1 MKNASSR
8 NFIRTALLAV
18 VMCALPALAGE
29 DVYGVGNGADGS
41 ITVGSGNVIINRH
54 ATLRN
59 AVAAGATS
67 IVVTPV
73 TVPPAP
79 AWSIAAGDLVMI
91 LQSTGIQPEP
101 VSGTA
106 GPIDLSNDP
115 VGRFELAK
123 VASVVSNTLTLT
135 QPLLYSYPANVTQV
149 VRVPQ
154 YINVT
159 VNGSGSILP
168 RPWDGLTGGVI
179 AFLATGT
186 VTVSTNIDS
195 TSKGFRGGQA
205 TRDTSGATSCSSLD
219 QPPNMGARKG
229 EGIVWSKYD
238 PVWATGYGR
247 LANGAGGGVCLKS
260 GGGGG
265 GNGGAGGDGG
275 FSQDGTRSVGGQGGT
290 ALIYSPVTR
299 LIQGGG
305 GAPGHIT
312 GGSTAAGGQGG
323 GVLFIRANRLE
334 ATGTILADGFFS
346 ADNATGDGAGG
357 GGAGGTIHMRFTGV
371 ANCNPVRVHAV
382 GGKGGSTTAVS
393 NAGPGGGGGG
403 GRILF
408 QACPGST
415 CVLPSSSVNGGLGG
429 VTFDGVSY
437 GASPGANGVLTV
449 LPGCYSPL
457 TAPVVLT
464 PADGSSTNDSTPTY
478 SGTLLPPFP
487 VGTEVV
493 IYVDGVEV
501 GRVTPDAAGNWTF
514 TQPTNLSEGPHAVY
528 AVSINTA
535 QGLQSTPS
543 NTNTFTVDTTPPAP
557 PVVLTPPNGSI
568 INDNTPTYT
577 GTAEANST
585 VMVIVDGVVV
595 GITTADAS
603 GAWSF
608 TAPAALADGPHTVRA
623 TATDTAGNT
632 SAPSNTNTFTVD
644 TAPPAVPVVLT
655 PANGST
661 TSDNTPTYTGTAEA
675 GSTVTV
681 IVDGVV
687 VGTTTANASGA
698 WSFTPPAALADGT
711 HSVNATATDAVGNTS
726 AQSNTNTFTVDT
738 TPPAAPVVLTPANG
752 STTNDNTPTYTGTAE
767 AGSTVTVIVDGV
779 VVGTTVASASGTWSF
794 TPPTALADGSHT
806 VRATA
811 TDAAGN
817 TSAQSN
823 TNTFTVDTTPPA
835 APVVLTPANGS
846 TTNDNT
852 PTYSGTAEAGSTV
865 TVIVDGVVVGTTVA
879 NASGSW
885 SFTPGAA
892 LADGPHT
899 VKATATDAVGNTS
912 AQSNTNTFTVDTTP
926 PAAPVVLTPANGSVT
941 SDNTPTYTGTAEAGS
956 TVTVIVDGTPVGT
969 TVANASGAWSFTP
982 ATALADGPHT
992 VKATATDA
1000 VGNTG
1005 AESNTNTFTVDT
1017 TPPAAP
1023 VVLTPANGSTTND
1036 NTPTYTGTA
1045 EAGSTVTVIVDGVV
1059 VGTTVASA
1067 SGTWSFTP
1075 PAALADGPHT
1085 VRATATDAAGNTSA
1099 QSNTNTF
1106 TVDTTPPAAPV
1117 VLTPANGSTTS
1128 DNTPTYTGTAEAGST
1143 VTVIVDG
1150 TPVGTTVASA
1160 SGTWN
1165 FTPPAALADGPHTVK
1180 ATATDAVGNTSAQ
1193 SNTNTFTVDTTP
1205 PAAPVVLTP
1214 ANGSTTNDNTP
1225 TYTGTAEAGSTVT
1238 VIVDGAVVGTT
1249 VASASGTWSFTP
1261 VVPLA
1266 DGPHAVKATATDAVG
1281 NTSVESN
1288 TNTFTVDTTAP
1299 AAPVVT
1305 APANGSITNDNT
1317 PTYTGT
1323 AEAGSTVTVIVDGTP
1338 VGTTVASASGTWS
1351 FTPVVPLADGPHAV
1365 KATATDAVGNT
1376 SLDSNTNIFTVD
1388 TIAPAAPV
1396 VLTPANGSVTNDNTP
1411 TYSGTAEAN
1420 STVTVIVDGAVV
1432 GTTTASASG
1441 TWSFTPPAALAD
1453 GPHTVKATATD
1464 AANNTSAESNTN
1476 AFTVDTTPPAA
1487 PVVLT
1492 PASGST
1498 TNDNTPTYTGTAEAN
1513 STVTVN
1519 VDGTP
1524 VGTTVA
1530 SASGTWSFT
1539 PAAALADGPH
1549 TVKATATDAANNT
1562 SVESNTNTFTVDTTA
1577 PAAPVVTAPANGSTT
1592 NDNTPTYTGT
1602 AEAGSTVTV
1611 IVDGTPVGT
1620 TVASAS
1626 GTWSFTPVV
1635 PLADGPHAVKATA
1648 TDAVGNTSLDSN
1660 TNTFMVDTGGPAAPV
1675 VTTPANASITND
1687 NTPTYSGTA
1696 EAGSTVTVIVDGT
1709 PVGTTTANG
1718 SGAWS
1723 FTPTA
1728 ALADGPHAVKATA
1741 TDTVGNT
1748 GPESNINTFTVDTA
1762 PPAAPVVTAPANGST
1777 TNDNTPTYSGTA
1789 EAGSTVTVIVDG
1801 TPVGTTTAN
1810 GSGAWSFTPV
1820 AALAD
1825 GPHTVKATATDA
1837 ANNTSAES
1845 NTNTF
1850 TVDTTAPAAPVVLTP
1865 ANGSTINDNT
1875 PTYSGTAEPGSTVTV
1890 IVDGSAVG
1898 TATADGSGAWSFT
1911 PTAGLTNGLHTVK
1924 ATATDA
1930 VGNTSPESNTNTFT
1944 VDTDVPAAPVVLTPA
1959 NGTITNDN
1967 TPTYS
1972 GTAEAGSTV
1981 TVFVDGTSVGT
1992 TTANASGAW
2001 SLTPATAL
2009 ADGPHA
2015 VKATAMDAVGNTSPD
2030 SSTNTF
2036 TVDTTAPAAPVVL
2049 TPANGSTTNDNTPT
2063 YTGTAEAGSTVTVI
2077 VDGTPVGT
2085 TTANASGAWSLTPAT
2100 ALVDGPHAVKAT
2112 ATDAANNAS
2121 AESNTNTF
2129 TVDTTAPAAPVVL
2142 APADGSTI
2150 PDNTPTYTGTAE
2162 AGSTVTVIVD
2172 GVVAG
2177 TTTANASG
2185 AWSFTPTA
2193 GLPNGPHTVK
2203 ATATD
2208 AVGNVSPE
2216 SNTNTFTVDATI
2228 PPAPVVLT
2236 PANNSVTNDTTPV
2249 ITGTAEANAT
2259 VTLFLG
2265 SQQLGTTTASAS
2277 GSWSFT
2283 PTTPLAEGPYDVSAV
2298 ATNAVGNTSE
2308 RSNTNRFTIDATP
2321 PAAPV
2326 ITTPVNDS
2334 VLSNNRP
2341 VISGTAEPNST
2352 VTVTLNGNAVGT
2364 ATTSATGSWSL
2375 TPATALADGPYT
2387 AVATATDVAG
2397 NTSSPSSSVRFVID
2411 TTPPDTT
2418 IVSGPES
2425 ETQNP
2430 DATFDFSSNESGV
2443 TYECRL
2449 DGAAFT
2455 ACSDPVTFE
2464 GVAEGNHTLE
2474 VRAKDSAGNV
2484 DPTPASATWAYHPP
2498 PSDWALL
2505 GNGVGCASTGGN
2517 PSSLAMMVLGV
2528 LSVVLARRRRQ

>member
-711 HSVNATATDAVGNTS
+711 HSVN
-726 AQSNTNTFTVDT
+726 
-738 TPPAAPVVLTPANG
+738 
-752 STTNDNTPTYTGTAE
+752 
-767 AGSTVTVIVDGV
+767 
-779 VVGTTVASASGTWSF
+779 
-794 TPPTALADGSHT
+794 
-806 VRATA
+806 
-811 TDAAGN
+811 
-817 TSAQSN
+817 
-823 TNTFTVDTTPPA
+823 
-835 APVVLTPANGS
+835 
-846 TTNDNT
+846 
-852 PTYSGTAEAGSTV
+852 
-865 TVIVDGVVVGTTVA
+865 
-879 NASGSW
+879 
-885 SFTPGAA
+885 
-892 LADGPHT
+892 
-899 VKATATDAVGNTS
+899 
-912 AQSNTNTFTVDTTP
+912 
-926 PAAPVVLTPANGSVT
+926 
-941 SDNTPTYTGTAEAGS
+941 
-956 TVTVIVDGTPVGT
+956 
-969 TVANASGAWSFTP
+969 
-982 ATALADGPHT
+982 
-992 VKATATDA
+992 
-1000 VGNTG
+1000 
-1005 AESNTNTFTVDT
+1005 
-1017 TPPAAP
+1017 
-1023 VVLTPANGSTTND
+1023 
-1036 NTPTYTGTA
+1036 
-1045 EAGSTVTVIVDGVV
+1045 
-1059 VGTTVASA
+1059 
-1067 SGTWSFTP
+1067 
-1075 PAALADGPHT
+1075 
-1085 VRATATDAAGNTSA
+1085 
-1099 QSNTNTF
+1099 
-1106 TVDTTPPAAPV
+1106 
-1117 VLTPANGSTTS
+1117 
-1128 DNTPTYTGTAEAGST
+1128 
-1143 VTVIVDG
+1143 
-1150 TPVGTTVASA
+1150 
-1160 SGTWN
+1160 
-1165 FTPPAALADGPHTVK
+1165 